1 MGGDDNDI
9 GPEPTEQEEE
19 VCFDFYTNELI
30 VQRWKEM
37 LLANEICRMIDCSC
51 LPETFGQRK

>member
-1 MGGDDNDI
+1 MGGEDDDI

-30 VQRWKEM
+30 VL
-37 LLANEICRMIDCSC
+37 LLAKLRTYESKYCWPMRSVV
-51 LPETFGQRK
+51 R

>member
-1 MGGDDNDI
+1 MGEEDNDI

-30 VQRWKEM
+30 VL
-37 LLANEICRMIDCSC
+37 LLAKLKANVVIQSG
-51 LPETFGQRK
+51 LW